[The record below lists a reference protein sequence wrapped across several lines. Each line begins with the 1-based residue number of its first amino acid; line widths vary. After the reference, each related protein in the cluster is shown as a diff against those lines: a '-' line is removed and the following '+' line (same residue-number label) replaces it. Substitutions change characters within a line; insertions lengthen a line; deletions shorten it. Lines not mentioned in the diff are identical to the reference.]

1 MTMSRRILMQKMG
14 VVALLS
20 MVGFSAW
27 AISSDAEAINKAG
40 RQRMLSQRIAMSY
53 YMIGLNANAAEASQR
68 LDASVAEF
76 HSNLMDLRDYSKDAA
91 VQAALDKQAQIWG
104 AYSAAVVAKPTRA
117 QGEQIL
123 AQSDQLLAACEE
135 VVQKLGVKAGAGI
148 AQLVGKS
155 GRQRMLSQRL
165 GKYYLAMAWKL
176 NVPSLEPSFNSTLQ
190 DFDGNLKFLMAAKEN
205 TPGISTALTRV
216 RNDWSLSKSVFS
228 QYKDGRF
235 APLIVVSTSESILKQ
250 MDAITGMYVALAAGK
265 K

>member
-1 MTMSRRILMQKMG
+1 MNLSRRE
-14 VVALLS
+14 VAKKAGAIFLLCLA
-20 MVGFSAW
+20 GFPVY

-40 RQRMLSQRIAMSY
+40 RQRLLSQRIAMSY
-53 YMIGLNANAAEASQR
+53 YMIGLNTNAAEATQR

-91 VQAALDKQAQIWG
+91 VQAALDKEAQIWG
-104 AYSAAVVAKPTRA
+104 AYSAAVVAKPTQA
-117 QGEQIL
+117 KGVQIL

-135 VVQKLGVKAGAGI
+135 VVQKLGVKAGVGV
-148 AQLVGKS
+148 AQLVGKA

-190 DFDGNLKFLMAAKEN
+190 DFDGNLKLLLAAPEN
-205 TPGISTALTRV
+205 TPGITAALTRV
-216 RNDWSLSKSVFS
+216 RNDWALSKSVFS
-228 QYKDGRF
+228 QYKEGRF